1 MPAASDPFFILRW
14 FPRTE
19 GRYEMSMRRVFTI
32 LAALAALAVPA
43 VAAPAAFAGCT
54 AAGQGNPTYVDG
66 SMRIFGGIQCT
77 TNNGSHYQARTYMQ
91 GDAGGWHI
99 VAGPATKDYY
109 SPGTNYF
116 NVVPYYFA
124 CSTLTPQDVRVRSKI
139 VVENIVTGT
148 IDVGYSGAVT
158 RPANCQ

>member
-1 MPAASDPFFILRW
+1 
-14 FPRTE
+14 
-19 GRYEMSMRRVFTI
+19 MRRI
-32 LAALAALAVPA
+32 LVLIVAVAAFAVPA
-43 VAAPAAFAGCT
+43 VAHAGCL

-109 SPGTNYF
+109 SPGTGTF
-116 NVVPYYFA
+116 VSPYYFP
-124 CSTLTPQDVRVRSKI
+124 CSPLTPQDVRVRSKI
-139 VVENIVTGT
+139 VVENMVTHT
-148 IDVGYSGAVT
+148 TDIGYSGAVT